1 MKKRAKRR
9 TSVADE
15 AFDEL
20 ARAILSGE
28 LPAGSKL
35 PSERELE
42 QTLGASRVLIR
53 QAIHRLGDMG
63 LVRVRQGA
71 ATEVQPLSEMR
82 DVRVL
87 ELLYRLGHRS
97 GERRSDMDPFVV
109 ERQYM
114 NGASLL
120 ELAELR
126 GTDAQREEVL
136 RVVNQ
141 EAPGEHEPFLPFEQ
155 KFWHAV
161 AAATNNPIFRMEL
174 SWWYRVVGDSMPR
187 PTSVVQTPTALRVA
201 FHREL
206 ARRLVAR
213 EQTVAYYF
221 SVVRP
226 ILETLAIA

>member
-1 MKKRAKRR
+1 MKKPRR

-20 ARAILSGE
+20 ARSILSGQ
-28 LPAGSKL
+28 LAAGTKL

-53 QAIHRLGDMG
+53 QAIHRLGDLG
-63 LVRVRQGA
+63 LLRVRQGA
-71 ATEVQPLSEMR
+71 ATRVQSLDAIE

-87 ELLYRLGHRS
+87 ELLYRLG
-97 GERRSDMDPFVV
+97 ERRAEMDPYVI

-114 NGASLL
+114 NGASML

-126 GTDAQREEVL
+126 GRDEQRSAVMEIVRTDAPNED
-136 RVVNQ
+136 
-141 EAPGEHEPFLPFEQ
+141 EPFLPFEQ

-174 SWWYRVVGDSMPR
+174 SWWYRTVGEAMPR
-187 PTSVVQTPTALRVA
+187 PNVVVETPLALRIA
-201 FHREL
+201 FHHEL

-213 EQTVAYYF
+213 DQTAQYYW
-221 SVVRP
+221 SIVRP
-226 ILETLAIA
+226 ILDNLELA

>member
-1 MKKRAKRR
+1 MKTKPRR

-35 PSERELE
+35 PSERELAE
-42 QTLGASRVLIR
+42 TLGASRVLIR
-53 QAIHRLGDMG
+53 QAIHQLGDMG
-63 LVRVRQGA
+63 LLRVRQGA
-71 ATEVQPLSEMR
+71 ATRVEPLSEMR

-87 ELLYRLGHRS
+87 ELLYRLGGNRA
-97 GERRSDMDPFVV
+97 EMDPYVV

-126 GTDAQREEVL
+126 GTDAQRAEVL
-136 RVVNQ
+136 RVVQ
-141 EAPGEHEPFLPFEQ
+141 EEAPQHGDPFLPFEQ

-161 AAATNNPIFRMEL
+161 AAATNNPIFQMEL
-174 SWWYRVVGDSMPR
+174 TWWYRVVGDSMPR
-187 PTSVVQTPTALRVA
+187 PSTVVETPLALRIA

-206 ARRLVAR
+206 ARRLIAR
-213 EQTVAYYF
+213 DETVAYYL

-226 ILETLAIA
+226 ILDALEIA